1 MKKRECRHVTRLN
14 SDASALS
21 DDSVT
26 PCYQRTLTT
35 MVGRHTIPEADITIT
50 QHLPPQD
57 DDSAQDFSM
66 SFAIPPQADAS
77 NLLDQNYDDFFSGPG
92 FVTLST
98 PVLPR
103 HLANT
108 TQSVRKIIQTIQ
120 SPAVLPGLNLTRTPP
135 TDSTAEFKPP
145 EHRPELEEAHISH
158 HSLPFLSPRKKP
170 PTGPPKT
177 TSAVNTTS
185 IVDPGPS
192 RPSGTTSR
200 SNPDSKI
207 YDGLTSNAAPSMAAT
222 TKASGKRPSIQSL
235 PTSGPSHHSSN
246 LQGTQ
251 IPRLPPKTAAQKAN
265 KVPAHP
271 RGNTGVKS
279 NRKTS
284 KSRGGDGPDCETAT
298 CVSRI

>member
-1 MKKRECRHVTRLN
+1 
-14 SDASALS
+14 
-21 DDSVT
+21 
-26 PCYQRTLTT
+26 
-35 MVGRHTIPEADITIT
+35 
-50 QHLPPQD
+50 
-57 DDSAQDFSM
+57 M
-66 SFAIPPQADAS
+66 SFAIPPQTDAS

-92 FVTLST
+92 FVTLSS

-120 SPAVLPGLNLTRTPP
+120 TPAMLSGLNLTRTPP

-145 EHRPELEEAHISH
+145 EHRTELQEVHTPH
-158 HSLPFLSPRKKP
+158 HSLPSLSPRKKP

-177 TSAVNTTS
+177 TSTANTTS

-207 YDGLTSNAAPSMAAT
+207 YDGLTSNAAPSMTAIIT

-235 PTSGPSHHSSN
+235 PSSGPSHHSSN
-246 LQGTQ
+246 TQ
-251 IPRLPPKTAAQKAN
+251 IPRLPPKTAVQKAN
-265 KVPAHP
+265 KVLAHP
-271 RGNTGVKS
+271 RGNNGVKS
-279 NRKTS
+279 NRKAS

-298 CVSRI
+298 CVSRIKLCQPSWDLRIPGWGTIRHDLG